1 MAVTVRT
8 LLVDDYTL
16 EELPDQGA
24 QLILVVNGI
33 KYELDLSQASLSEFR
48 QAIDP
53 FLRNVE
59 GRRLSN
65 ELYREIVAAT
75 APEQPRRV
83 VNRAIRRWWERNYRE
98 RGLPEPSRHGKGRI
112 PERVKQDY
120 YRNIGRADTE
130 SNQPTTD
137 S

>member
-24 QLILVVNGI
+24 QLILVVNGV
-33 KYELDLSQASLSEFR
+33 KYELDLSHASLSEFR
-48 QAIDP
+48 QAIEP

-75 APEQPRRV
+75 APEQPRRAA
-83 VNRAIRRWWERNYRE
+83 NRAIRRWWEMNYRE
-98 RGLPEPSRHGKGRI
+98 RGLPEPSSNGKGRI

-120 YRNIGRADTE
+120 LRSAGRAATE
-130 SNQPTTD
+130 SN
-137 S
+137 